1 MFCTRLR
8 LAGYPSREVNACR
21 HVHAYERHNRVFN
34 YTLDD
39 CAPYHVTIGMPQEHS
54 RRKPSMPRPC
64 CILLSL
70 FHVVLLAC
78 FALARK
84 TCCHCWFE
92 FLTAME
98 VPTAQTCQACAG
110 PSADVRLWRS

>member
-1 MFCTRLR
+1 M
-8 LAGYPSREVNACR
+8 NACR

-39 CAPYHVTIGMPQEHS
+39 CAPYHVTIGMPQEHDE
-54 RRKPSMPRPC
+54 RKPSMPQSC

-78 FALARK
+78 LALTRK
-84 TCCHCWFE
+84 KCCSLLIE
-92 FLTAME
+92 SVTAME
-98 VPTAQTCQACAG
+98 VQPHR
-110 PSADVRLWRS
+110 PVRHVLVHRLMYVCGTVELASLR